1 MAQIL
6 QAFNGLFLTLLFFI
20 PLLGLQRWLH
30 REIQS
35 IFLLL
40 TRRVEISYVF
50 FSILFL
56 PGVFLHE
63 VSHFL
68 MARLLRVRTG
78 GFSLLPKPMGDG
90 RLQLGFVE
98 TGQADLIRDALIGVA
113 PLLAG
118 GAFVIYAGINRL
130 ELHQLWNSLAGGG
143 LQEMW
148 AGILRLGQKPDFWI
162 WFYLTFAV
170 SSTML
175 PSASDRKAWL
185 PLALIGVILTGLV
198 LLGGAGPWLM
208 TRLAPILNEALQT
221 VAVVFAISAAIH
233 LVLVLPAWGIRK
245 SLSHLLGLKVV

>member
-1 MAQIL
+1 MAQTL
-6 QAFNGLFLTLLFFI
+6 QAFDGFFLTLLFLI

-40 TRRVEISYVF
+40 TRRVEISYVI

-63 VSHFL
+63 MSHFL
-68 MARLLRVRTG
+68 MARLLGVRTG
-78 GFSLLPKPMGDG
+78 GFSLLPKPLGDG

-98 TGQADLIRDALIGVA
+98 TSQADIFRDALIGVA

-118 GAFVIYAGINRL
+118 GAFVIFAGINRL
-130 ELHQLWNSLAGGG
+130 ELHQIWNSMAVKN
-143 LQEMW
+143 LQELW
-148 AGILRLGQKPDFWI
+148 AGILRLGQRPDFWI

-185 PLALIGVILTGLV
+185 PLAVIGVTLVGLI

-208 TRLAPILNEALQT
+208 THLAPT
-221 VAVVFAISAAIH
+221 F
-233 LVLVLPAWGIRK
+233 K
-245 SLSHLLGLKVV
+245 